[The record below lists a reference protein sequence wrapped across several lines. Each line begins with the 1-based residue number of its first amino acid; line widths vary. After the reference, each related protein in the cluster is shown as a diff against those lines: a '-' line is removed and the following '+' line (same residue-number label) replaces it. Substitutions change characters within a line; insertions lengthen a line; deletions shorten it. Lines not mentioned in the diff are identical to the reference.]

1 MLKQY
6 AISPESLEIL
16 KSCVLKGQT
25 YLTTNSVL
33 VFACGARPNDSYP
46 GGRDRIMDYAKIH
59 LKKYNFFIAEKF
71 FDLFQDG
78 EGKDL
83 LYLEN
88 QLAKYSDCI
97 IIVLESESTFSE
109 LGAFAIKDDLA
120 KIMLVINDKRFNTS
134 KSFIKL
140 GPLAK
145 VDKISKFGPTIYTD
159 IKSIL
164 SVAPSISSRLAKI
177 EKKKISIIDIQ
188 TYDKF
193 LKISPKI
200 KIVFLLDIVSLFHP
214 ISHHELIFI
223 LKHIYG
229 KSHSYEINVELGL
242 LRALDLIEQIDGY
255 YVRKL
260 KDYVRFVRFYPINEV
275 SLRSQIINHYHKYS
289 KFRAEI
295 LRKKLEL

>member
-1 MLKQY
+1 MLKNH

-25 YLTTNSVL
+25 YLTTTSVL

-83 LYLEN
+83 LSLED
-88 QLAKYSDCI
+88 QLAEYSDCI
-97 IIVLESESTFSE
+97 ILVLESESAFAE

-120 KIMLVINDKRFNTS
+120 KIMLVVNDKEFNKS
-134 KSFIKL
+134 ESFIKL

-145 VDKISKFGPTIYTD
+145 VDKVSKFGPTIYTD

-164 SVAPSISSRLAKI
+164 SIAPSISKRLAKI
-177 EKKKISIIDIQ
+177 EKKKISIIDIR

-200 KIVFLLDIVSLFHP
+200 KMVFLLDIVSLFHP

-229 KSHSYEINVELGL
+229 QSHSYEINVELGL
-242 LRALDLIEQIDGY
+242 LRALNLIRQIDGY

-275 SLRSQIINHYHKYS
+275 LLRSQIINHYHKYS

>member
-16 KSCVLKGQT
+16 KGCVLKRQT

-83 LYLEN
+83 LSLEN

-97 IIVLESESTFSE
+97 IIVLESESAFSE

-188 TYDKF
+188 TYGKF

-200 KIVFLLDIVSLFHP
+200 KMVFLLDIVSLFHP

-295 LRKKLEL
+295 LRKKLGL